1 MRGFGHALLMLSV
14 LPEMLLSGP
23 PPARAVERLR
33 GPSTDGIDVPPQP
46 TLDETELARQ
56 RAFAAV
62 NRPRRDPRDRSAQRQ
77 RRRGRSAAK
86 ARRGF

>member
-1 MRGFGHALLMLSV
+1 MRGLGRALLMLSV

-46 TLDETELARQ
+46 TLELSDETELARQ

-62 NRPRRDPRDRSAQRQ
+62 RDPRDRSAQRQ